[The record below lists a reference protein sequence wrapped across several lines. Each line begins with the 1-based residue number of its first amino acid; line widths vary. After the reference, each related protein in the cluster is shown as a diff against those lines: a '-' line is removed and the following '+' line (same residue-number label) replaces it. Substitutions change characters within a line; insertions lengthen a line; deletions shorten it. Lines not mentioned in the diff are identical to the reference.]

1 MADITPF
8 NFGTHAVR
16 VITRDSQ
23 HWFVATD
30 VCEALGYRNTSKA
43 ISDHIDEDERYNEPL
58 ERGGSMLF
66 VSESGLYALVLRSRK
81 PEARKF
87 AKWVTSEVLPS
98 IRQTGGYAK
107 QADTRRMEHARQ
119 LAHAAGLSGGA

>member
-16 VITRDSQ
+16 VTTRDNQ
-23 HWFVATD
+23 PWFVAND

-66 VSESGLYALVLRSRK
+66 ISDIRPLRPR
-81 PEARKF
+81 PAQ
-87 AKWVTSEVLPS
+87 P
-98 IRQTGGYAK
+98 
-107 QADTRRMEHARQ
+107 QA
-119 LAHAAGLSGGA
+119 